1 MKAILLS
8 AVFLVSFS
16 IARAQNGPVN
26 SLPSGKY
33 ETVVKSNQNKW
44 DRGDIILLDENKY
57 KVSTSDEVGDYRF
70 SVTAQRIFFT
80 SGPLK
85 SLYAKTAMNNDKP
98 QIVLPVTEN
107 AQFGQKIP
115 SDIVGFLKQ

>member
-85 SLYAKTAMNNDKP
+85 SLYAKTSLSENTPA
-98 QIVLPVTEN
+98 IIFPVSEN
-107 AQFGQKIP
+107 QSVGLNLP
-115 SDIVGFLKQ
+115 SDVWGFHKQ

>member
-85 SLYAKTAMNNDKP
+85 SLYAKTSLSENTPA
-98 QIVLPVTEN
+98 IIFPVSEN
-107 AQFGQKIP
+107 QSVGLKLP
-115 SDIVGFLKQ
+115 SDVWGFHKQ

>member
-8 AVFLVSFS
+8 TVFLVSFS
-16 IARAQNGPVN
+16 FARAQNGPVN
-26 SLPSGKY
+26 TLPSGKY
-33 ETVVKSNQNKW
+33 ETVVKSNQIKW

-85 SLYAKTAMNNDKP
+85 SLYAKTSLSENTPA
-98 QIVLPVTEN
+98 IIFPVSEN
-107 AQFGQKIP
+107 QSVGLKLP
-115 SDIVGFLKQ
+115 SDVWGFHKQ